1 MAIATRFRFGFVAA
15 LVTVVALPAA
25 AARAQKSVHR
35 SPHLEE
41 SANIVGFKV
50 GPVAQFTEGGSAL
63 GGGISPFYERNLIP
77 GWLEIEAA
85 GAAVWVE
92 EETVVAFEVL
102 LKKPFHVNEVVNP
115 YAGLG
120 PEVALL
126 ITPEGNR
133 TRFGFKFAGG
143 SYFWFRDGPWGMDVE
158 FGYVVVFDGRPI
170 HEISLA
176 AGIAAR
182 F

>member
-1 MAIATRFRFGFVAA
+1 VVIPTRLRLGFVAA

-85 GAAVWVE
+85 VAAVWVE

-102 LKKPFHVNEVVNP
+102 LKKPFHANEVVNP

-133 TRFGFKFAGG
+133 TRFGFKFVGG
-143 SYFWFRDGPWGMDVE
+143 SYFWFREGPWGVDVE
-158 FGYVVVFDGRPI
+158 FGYVVVFDGHPI